1 MTSLVTKMIVIRFAE
16 INAGQFT
23 KRILNKEKVNELN
36 MFSLTFDSTSRKHWQ
51 QERWVPKLKM
61 HTVLNRD
68 FGSQDIVEM
77 PIEMNS
83 RLLHLKNTN
92 EVRMVFLYQLML
104 THSTD
109 HNSEKI
115 KTFRTNNLIQMPNC
129 CYKKENEKD

>member
-23 KRILNKEKVNELN
+23 KRILNKEKVKELN

-51 QERWVPKLKM
+51 QERWAPKLKM

-115 KTFRTNNLIQMPNC
+115 KTFRKNNLIQMPNC